1 MQNAGG
7 FLSSPIGIPRGGSQ
21 STRLCRG
28 LSGAPRSA
36 LRQALADGEISAVF
50 QPKVALNTGA
60 LIGVEALAR
69 WNSQSLGAVSPDTFI
84 PLAEQEGLIGDVT
97 TLILGQALAACQELR
112 RHAPCVT
119 VSVNFAP
126 SLLGD
131 SCLPTQL
138 DQALRRA
145 GLPPS
150 ALVAEIT
157 ENQPIADI
165 AGAAATLGAL
175 RARGINCAIDDFGTG
190 HSSLL
195 SLLRL
200 PFSELKIDRAFVTH
214 CATDRDA
221 EIIVR
226 ATLGLAR
233 EMDLHV
239 VAEGIETPDAE
250 TMLIALGCATGQG
263 FRYGHAVLPAA
274 IIAQLQDRTTGFNA

>member
-1 MQNAGG
+1 MQTAYGTAPSVLQSTLG
-7 FLSSPIGIPRGGSQ
+7 ERPRGP
-21 STRLCRG
+21 LH
-28 LSGAPRSA
+28 APRA
-36 LRQALADGEISAVF
+36 LLQQALADGEISAMF
-50 QPKVALNTGA
+50 QPKVALSTGT
-60 LIGVEALAR
+60 LMGVEALAR
-69 WNSQSLGAVSPDTFI
+69 WDSRSLGVVSPDMFI
-84 PLAEQEGLIGDVT
+84 PLAEQEGLIAEVT
-97 TLILGQALAACQELR
+97 AVILAQALEACATLR
-112 RHAPCVT
+112 RHAPWVT

-126 SLLGD
+126 SLLEG
-131 SCLPTQL
+131 SGLPPQL
-138 DQALRRA
+138 DLALRQA

-157 ENQPIADI
+157 ENQAIADI

-175 RARGINCAIDDFGTG
+175 RSRGINCAIDDFGTG

-239 VAEGIETPDAE
+239 VAEGIETPAAE
-250 TMLIALGCATGQG
+250 TMLIGLGCATGQG

-274 IIAQLQDRTTGFNA
+274 IIARLQNDASRGFNA

>member
-1 MQNAGG
+1 MQNVY
-7 FLSSPIGIPRGGSQ
+7 SSTSPLPEL
-21 STRLCRG
+21 THG
-28 LSGAPRSA
+28 LLHAPRA
-36 LRQALADGEISAVF
+36 LLRQALANGEISAAF
-50 QPKVALNTGA
+50 QPKIALSTGA

-69 WNSQSLGAVSPDTFI
+69 WNSSSLGSVSPDAFI
-84 PLAEQEGLIGDVT
+84 PLAVREGLIAEVT
-97 TLILGQALAACQELR
+97 ARILGQALQACAELR
-112 RHAPCVT
+112 RHAPWVT
-119 VSVNFAP
+119 VAVNFAP
-126 SLLGD
+126 SLLEDAG
-131 SCLPTQL
+131 LPAQL
-138 DQALRRA
+138 DQALRHA

-157 ENQPIADI
+157 ESQAVADT

-175 RARGINCAIDDFGTG
+175 RARGISCAIDDFGTG

-221 EIIVR
+221 EMIVR

-239 VAEGIETPDAE
+239 VAEGIETPAAE
-250 TMLIALGCATGQG
+250 TMLVALGCTTGQG
-263 FRYGHAVLPAA
+263 FRYGRAVLPAA
-274 IIAQLQDRTTGFNA
+274 IIARLNASKSSGFNA

>member
-1 MQNAGG
+1 MQNAY
-7 FLSSPIGIPRGGSQ
+7 
-21 STRLCRG
+21 STTVPPTELPHG
-28 LSGAPRSA
+28 LIHAPRA
-36 LRQALADGEISAVF
+36 LLQQALANGEISAAF
-50 QPKVALNTGA
+50 QPKIALSTGA
-60 LIGVEALAR
+60 LMGVEALAR
-69 WNSQSLGAVSPDTFI
+69 WDSLSLGTVSPDTFI
-84 PLAEQEGLIGDVT
+84 PLAEREGLIAEVT
-97 TLILGQALAACQELR
+97 ALILDQALQACAELR
-112 RHAPCVT
+112 RHAPWVT
-119 VSVNFAP
+119 VAVNFAP
-126 SLLGD
+126 SLLSD
-131 SCLPTQL
+131 TRLPAQL
-138 DQALRRA
+138 DLALRHA

-157 ENQPIADI
+157 ESQAIADT

-221 EIIVR
+221 EMIVR

-239 VAEGIETPDAE
+239 VAEGIETPAAE
-250 TMLIALGCATGQG
+250 TMLVALGCATGQG
-263 FRYGHAVLPAA
+263 FRYGRAVLPAA
-274 IIAQLQDRTTGFNA
+274 IIARLRESMNSDFNA